1 MKSSNSLLLA
11 GDTLWKCDWGL
22 DNGRRTWIL
31 GYGQVFGRAE
41 GFEGNK
47 AESLIRE

>member
-31 GYGQVFGRAE
+31 GYGQLWETSLGAPKVL
-41 GFEGNK
+41 K
-47 AESLIRE
+47 AIKLSP